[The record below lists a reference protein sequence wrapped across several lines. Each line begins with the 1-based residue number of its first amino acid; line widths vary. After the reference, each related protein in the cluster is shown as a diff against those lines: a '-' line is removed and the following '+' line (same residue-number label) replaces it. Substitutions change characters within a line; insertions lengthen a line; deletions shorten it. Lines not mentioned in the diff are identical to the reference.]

1 MTLPL
6 PWLHTPQAAWPLT
19 VLSALLS
26 WGLLG
31 ALLPQLRRRLLD
43 QPNARSSHQVATPRG
58 GGVSFVAVTCGLSL
72 VLALVGDGS
81 AAPGAASRLSWLPL
95 ICAPLA
101 LTGFLDDQHD
111 LPAALRYG
119 VQTLTCL
126 GLLSVASL
134 ALPWWLMPIVL
145 IAATAVI
152 NFINFMDG
160 LDGLV
165 AGCLAV
171 VFTVAALQFR
181 ATATWS
187 LVGALLGFLVWNWSS
202 AKVFM
207 GDVGSTFLGAAFA
220 GTVLQATDPATA
232 LGLLLVGFPLLADAL
247 ICVLRRAADG
257 QPVFEAHRLHLF
269 QRLNQA
275 GWPHGRVAGLYLG
288 ATALG
293 GLAFL
298 ANGLAGMTCMVIVDM
313 LAGIWL
319 ELRLAAPFRLP

>member
-1 MTLPL
+1 
-6 PWLHTPQAAWPLT
+6 
-19 VLSALLS
+19 
-26 WGLLG
+26 
-31 ALLPQLRRRLLD
+31 
-43 QPNARSSHQVATPRG
+43 
-58 GGVSFVAVTCGLSL
+58 
-72 VLALVGDGS
+72 
-81 AAPGAASRLSWLPL
+81 
-95 ICAPLA
+95 
-101 LTGFLDDQHD
+101 
-111 LPAALRYG
+111 
-119 VQTLTCL
+119 
-126 GLLSVASL
+126 
-134 ALPWWLMPIVL
+134 
-145 IAATAVI
+145 
-152 NFINFMDG
+152 
-160 LDGLV
+160 
-165 AGCLAV
+165 
-171 VFTVAALQFR
+171 VAALQFR

-187 LVGALLGFLVWNWSS
+187 LVGGLLGFLVWNWSP